1 MHFAQDFD
9 AFPLGLHMVPS
20 VFCKGPHTVGF
31 TSMVCIH
38 FARGTPLGFHWVH
51 LLCKIIRLPYI
62 SHGCAL
68 GISLDGGIRFARGSH
83 CDVIGVMMI
92 GLHYILQGLLLT
104 LPLDS
109 IYFVRWILQE
119 FKGLPYVLS
128 MAFLSF
134 GTMSSLGF
142 PWSKVHRFLTI
153 PLHIVWKQFRNLTV
167 SLSNMFTPF

>member
-1 MHFAQDFD
+1 
-9 AFPLGLHMVPS
+9 LHRVPS
-20 VFCKGPHTVGF
+20 VFCKGPHTIGF
-31 TSMVCIH
+31 TSMVFIH
-38 FARGTPLGFHWVH
+38 FARVNPYVSFEFAYIE
-51 LLCKIIRLPYI
+51 KIIWLPYI
-62 SHGCAL
+62 SHGCPL
-68 GISLDGGIRFARGSH
+68 RISLDGGTRFARGSH

-153 PLHIVWKQFRNLTV
+153 PLHIV
-167 SLSNMFTPF
+167 